1 MKTQRNWNTLDIH
14 IAAYLEYRGIPIEL
28 ENLNG
33 RVIFVAPPSDE
44 LYRLTSAYNTNDPV
58 PIADY
63 VGSLKALKA
72 RMFSARGRT
81 PFNHGVGA

>member
-1 MKTQRNWNTLDIH
+1 MKTQKKWNTLDIH

-33 RVIFVAPPSDE
+33 RVIFTAPPSDE

-63 VGSLKALKA
+63 VGALRALKA
-72 RMFSARGRT
+72 RMFAARGRVSST
-81 PFNHGVGA
+81 HGVGV